1 MELFHKV
8 TTTFNYMVNYKHG
21 LDWKPQIERWDSPSP
36 TMTKDGAALHH
47 IISMNWSRTPPI
59 VIP

>member
-8 TTTFNYMVNYKHG
+8 TTFNYMVNYKHG

-36 TMTKDGAALHH
+36 TCPFSNFNMVQILT
-47 IISMNWSRTPPI
+47 INIT
-59 VIP
+59 